1 MKTKNTIK
9 PAKCLAVLGTGSEV
23 GKSVI
28 ATALCRVLANQG
40 IKVAP
45 FKAQN
50 MSNNSGVTPDGLE
63 MGRAQIVQAEAAR
76 LAPHVDMNPVLLKPA
91 GAAGSQIVL
100 LGKAIGNRSASDQI
114 TSRERLFS
122 EAAQACDRLRSAY
135 EAIVIEG
142 AGSCAEVNLLADDYI
157 NFRMAAHA
165 EAPVILVA
173 DIDRGGVFAQIVGT
187 LACLPADHQER
198 IKGFIINRF
207 RGEIDLLKD
216 GIQWIEEKTGKPVL
230 GTLPWFDHIHI
241 EPEDAVTIE
250 RPEKVNPEK
259 CAGPAIAVLRFPH
272 ISNFNDFE
280 PLRRLKDLNT
290 FYLQK
295 VQPLAP
301 FEAVILPGSKNT
313 RWDLDWLRSTGWADE
328 LDAYIERGGNLLG
341 ICGGYQMMGMAVHDP
356 DGIEGEPG
364 SSRGLGILPV
374 ETTLKSPKTTTLT
387 CFSWGPIKGLGYEIH
402 MGQTHRDK
410 DHALFEISSRNGIE
424 TKGTDG
430 CISAD
435 GRILGTYLH
444 GMFDNPEI
452 TRRWLDHLGLV
463 SVNVPHMGGLESR
476 NAQYEL
482 LADHFEKYIRLDKI
496 VGLISQA
503 SS

>member
-1 MKTKNTIK
+1 MESKSDIQ

-23 GKSVI
+23 GKSVVT
-28 ATALCRVLANQG
+28 TALCRALSNRGV
-40 IKVAP
+40 KVAP

-100 LGKAIGNRSASDQI
+100 HGRAIGNRRADEQS
-114 TSRERLFS
+114 TGREHLFS
-122 EAAQACDRLRSAY
+122 EAARACDRLRRAY
-135 EAIVIEG
+135 ETIVIEG

-187 LACLPADHQER
+187 LACLPQENQNQ

-207 RGEIDLLKD
+207 RGDLDLLKD
-216 GIQWIEEKTGKPVL
+216 GILWLEQKTGKPVL

-250 RPEKVNPEK
+250 HPGKANLGKNTSPSI
-259 CAGPAIAVLRFPH
+259 AILRLPH

-280 PLRRLKDLNT
+280 PLRRLEGMNAY
-290 FYLQK
+290 YLER
-295 VQPLAP
+295 VQRLAE
-301 FEAVILPGSKNT
+301 FRAVILPGSKNT
-313 RWDLDWLRSTGWADE
+313 RWDLEWLRKTGWEDE
-328 LDAYIERGGNLLG
+328 LAAYIGGGG
-341 ICGGYQMMGMAVHDP
+341 IWGGYQMLGSAVHDP
-356 DGIEGEPG
+356 EGIEGQPG
-364 SSRGLGILPV
+364 SSPGLGLLPV

-387 CFSWGPIKGLGYEIH
+387 QFSWGPTEGAGYEIH
-402 MGQTHRDK
+402 MGQSDREQGRS
-410 DHALFEISSRNGIE
+410 LFGITARNSIE
-424 TKGTDG
+424 TTDTDG
-430 CISAD
+430 CISED

-444 GMFDNPEI
+444 GIFDNPEI
-452 TRRWLDHLGLV
+452 TRRWLDHIGLEDMQ
-463 SVNVPHMGGLESR
+463 VPLEGGLESR
-476 NAQYEL
+476 DTQYDL
-482 LADHFEKYIRLDKI
+482 LAEHFEQYVRVDEII
-496 VGLISQA
+496 GLMHQA
-503 SS
+503 DA

>member
-1 MKTKNTIK
+1 M
-9 PAKCLAVLGTGSEV
+9 LGTGSEV

-28 ATALCRVLANQG
+28 TTALCRVLANRG
-40 IKVAP
+40 IEVAP

-100 LGKAIGNRSASDQI
+100 LGQSLGNRNAANQI
-114 TSRERLFS
+114 TSRERLFN

-187 LACLPADHQER
+187 LACLPETSQEQ
-198 IKGFIINRF
+198 IKGIIINRF
-207 RGEIDLLKD
+207 RGDLDLLKD
-216 GIQWIEEKTGKPVL
+216 GIEWLEDKTNKPVL
-230 GTLPWFDHIHI
+230 GTLPWFNHIHI

-250 RPEKVNPEK
+250 RPEKVNVENAK
-259 CAGPAIAVLRFPH
+259 SPAIAVLRFPH

-280 PLRRLKDLNT
+280 PLRRLKDLDT
-290 FYLQK
+290 FYLEK
-295 VQPLAP
+295 IQPLTP
-301 FEAVILPGSKNT
+301 FKAVILPGSKNT

-328 LDAYIERGGNLLG
+328 LAAYIQSGGNLLG
-341 ICGGYQMMGMAVHDP
+341 ICGGYQMMGSAVHDP
-356 DGIEGEPG
+356 DGLEGDQG
-364 SSRGLGILPV
+364 TSRGLELLPV

-387 CFSWGPIKGLGYEIH
+387 RFSWGPVDGLGYEIH
-402 MGQTHRDK
+402 MGQTHCEK
-410 DHALFEISSRNGIE
+410 GGHLFEISARNSIK
-424 TKGTDG
+424 TRDTDG

-435 GRILGTYLH
+435 ARIMGTYLH
-444 GMFDNPEI
+444 GLFDNPEI
-452 TRRWLDHLGLV
+452 TRRWLDHLGLAG
-463 SVNVPHMGGLESR
+463 VNVPQMGGLESR

-482 LADHFEKYIRLDKI
+482 LADHFETHIRVEEIL
-496 VGLISQA
+496 GLLHQTDA
-503 SS
+503 